1 MNKEDETSVTDS
13 SNESGIE
20 RIEDLRYTAMLN
32 KDVDT
37 LNRALERA

>member
-1 MNKEDETSVTDS
+1 VNKEEDISVTDS

-20 RIEDLRYTAMLN
+20 RMEDLRYTAMLN

>member
-13 SNESGIE
+13 SNESETE
-20 RIEDLRYTAMLN
+20 RMEDLRYTAMLN
-32 KDVDT
+32 KDVNT